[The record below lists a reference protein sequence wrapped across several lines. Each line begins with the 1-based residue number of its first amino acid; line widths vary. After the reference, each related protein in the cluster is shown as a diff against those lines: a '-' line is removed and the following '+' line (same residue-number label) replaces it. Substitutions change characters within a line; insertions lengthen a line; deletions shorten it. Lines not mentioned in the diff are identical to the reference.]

1 MPLDIHETSQFKKD
15 VKKLKRQG
23 KDLSELL
30 FVIKI
35 MVQEDTLPVKY
46 RDHNLI
52 GSWRGHRECHIKP
65 DWLLVYKVSDGI
77 LYLER
82 TGSHAELFG

>member
-1 MPLDIHETSQFKKD
+1 MSLDIHETSQFKKD

-35 MVQEDTLPVKY
+35 VVQEDTLPAKY
-46 RDHNLI
+46 RDHNLT

-65 DWLLVYKVSDGI
+65 DWLLIYKVNDTV